1 MSKTT
6 ALTFTT
12 AIILFAACM
21 AISLH
26 GQRIAENR
34 MYAGNEQFAIY
45 DGDIDLNSWERA
57 AGLTGLLAFSVTI
70 AGAMLWSGEIYPR
83 AQKVSVLGL
92 ERREGRRIIRPPAH
106 LNSATAAEIHLG
118 ESCARLHEEEN
129 LAPLERVIRGC

>member
-12 AIILFAACM
+12 AIILFVACM

-26 GQRIAENR
+26 GQRIAEDR
-34 MYAGNEQFAIY
+34 MYAGNEQFVIY
-45 DGDIDLNSWERA
+45 DGDMELNSWERA

-70 AGAMLWSGEIYPR
+70 AGAMLWSREIYPR
-83 AQKVSVLGL
+83 AQRVSVLGL
-92 ERREGRRIIRPPAH
+92 ERREGRRIPRPTAH
-106 LNSATAAEIHLG
+106 LNSATAAEIHLD

-129 LAPLERVIRGC
+129 LTPLERVIRGC